1 MPRNDARPALDAA
14 ALDAASLDASPLA
27 PPGLA
32 IAYRP
37 GFSPARVG
45 AMVLRYWYL
54 LRGSWPRVLELAYW
68 PTVQMILWGFIN
80 QFMATNSAWI
90 AQASGVLIAAVLL
103 WDVLF
108 RGQLGVSVSFLEEM
122 WSRNLGHLFVS
133 PLKPSEWV
141 LSLMAM
147 SLIRTV
153 IGIVPA
159 ALLAMPLFGYSVFA
173 MGLPLAAFF
182 ANLLLMGWWLGLLI
196 VALILRHGL
205 GAESLAWV
213 AVFLLAPVSAVYYP
227 ITALPV
233 WLQWVA
239 WFLPSAH
246 VFEGMRAVL
255 FEGAFRWD
263 HLAWAM
269 GLNAAF
275 MAAAAAVF
283 LHFFDVARE
292 RGSLLQTGE

>member
-1 MPRNDARPALDAA
+1 MRPTDAA
-14 ALDAASLDASPLA
+14 APARARVDH
-27 PPGLA
+27 
-32 IAYRP
+32 RT
-37 GFSPARVG
+37 GFSPARIG

-54 LRGSWPRVLELAYW
+54 LRGSWPRILELAYW

-80 QFMATNSAWI
+80 QFMATNSSWI
-90 AQASGVLIAAVLL
+90 AQASGVLIASVLL

-108 RGQLGVSVSFLEEM
+108 RGQLGVSISFLEEM

-141 LSLMAM
+141 LSLMAV
-147 SLIRTV
+147 SLIRTA
-153 IGIVPA
+153 IGILPA
-159 ALLAMPLFGYSVFA
+159 ALLAVPLFGYSVFD

-227 ITALPV
+227 VSVLPG

-239 WFLPSAH
+239 WALPSAH
-246 VFEGMRAVL
+246 VFEGMRALL

-263 HLAWAM
+263 RLAWAV
-269 GLNAAF
+269 GLNALC
-275 MAAAAAVF
+275 MAGAAAVF
-283 LHFFDVARE
+283 MRYFDDARE
-292 RGSLLQTGE
+292 RGALLQTGE

>member
-1 MPRNDARPALDAA
+1 MPPTDAA
-14 ALDAASLDASPLA
+14 APA
-27 PPGLA
+27 PSGA
-32 IAYRP
+32 RVAYRP
-37 GFSPARVG
+37 GLSPARVG

-54 LRGSWPRVLELAYW
+54 LRGSWPRILELAYW
-68 PTVQMILWGFIN
+68 PTVQMVLWGFIN
-80 QFMATNSAWI
+80 QFMATNSSWI
-90 AQASGVLIAAVLL
+90 AQASGVLIASVLL

-147 SLIRTV
+147 SLIRTA
-153 IGIVPA
+153 IGILPA
-159 ALLAMPLFGYSVFA
+159 ALLAVPLFGYSVFD

-227 ITALPV
+227 VSVLPG

-239 WFLPSAH
+239 WALPSAH
-246 VFEGMRAVL
+246 VFEGMRALL
-255 FEGAFRWD
+255 FEGALRWD
-263 HLAWAM
+263 RLAWAV
-269 GLNAAF
+269 GLNALY
-275 MAAAAAVF
+275 MAGASAVF
-283 LHFFDVARE
+283 ARYFEDARE
-292 RGSLLQTGE
+292 RGALLQTGE